1 MGEFLATWSSF
12 AGIFTAAFVM
22 GLTGAMS
29 PGPLLAFT
37 ITSAAKRGPYVG
49 LLIVLGHGIL
59 ESTLVVLIFVG
70 AATFLKNPAV
80 LRAVGGAGAVVLATM
95 GVMMLRDLPKM
106 SLAAAVS
113 GARAAAGTLGIEN
126 PVLGGVV
133 LTALNPT
140 FPVWWAGMGVAMVAK
155 YGTTV
160 ENVCVF
166 YAGHITSDLAWY
178 LAVSLVIGHGRQF
191 ISDRVYRI
199 FIGICAAA
207 LVAFAVLFAHAA
219 ITGRR

>member
-1 MGEFLATWSSF
+1 MGDVLASWSSF
-12 AGIFTAAFVM
+12 AGIFAAAFVL
-22 GLTGAMS
+22 GLSGAMT

-37 ITSAAKRGPYVG
+37 ISSAAKRGPYVG
-49 LLIVLGHGIL
+49 FLIVLGHGIL
-59 ESTLVVLIFVG
+59 ESTLVVLIFLGV
-70 AATFLKNPAV
+70 ATFLKSPLV
-80 LRAVGGAGAVVLATM
+80 LRIVGGAGAVVLATM

-113 GARAAAGTLGIEN
+113 GARGGGGTLGIEN
-126 PVLGGVV
+126 PVLGGLA

-160 ENVCVF
+160 ENICVF
-166 YAGHITSDLAWY
+166 YAGHITSDFVWY

-219 ITGRR
+219 ITGHR